1 MGTRLSKVAGT
12 LTEMSGEELA
22 RQQGL
27 SSAPPTP
34 LGAQGIGASQ
44 DVAKMAGTPNQIRA
58 MVQDSL
64 MERTRTRDL
73 MGESERTNGRAR
85 YSVESLQEKMNVLE
99 GLGSLEGRIP
109 EYIKTQLS
117 TAKTVSVPNT
127 VDVAAITGHLASLGI
142 VDDQTA
148 IAAAVKAVEAV
159 RRAGATPAEVYAA
172 LKALKIDATI
182 SDGTTELATKLRPFF
197 RDATIDDIKKQI
209 ATSLQDFSDVKLKN
223 LGDDFAPD
231 KDLATNK
238 NEIGAILGLTDEQI
252 GDLTLGEVRSQL
264 KAWKTRNFQDVEIL
278 RDVLKDPSYSMYEKD
293 FARQRLAE
301 MGAVGVTSIEQKT
314 NNLEAQIAEGDTVV
328 VGGQAVKVSELMSD
342 PKLKAVI
349 ATALDSDEELT
360 KLDKT
365 DADLAKWIRANKAA
379 LVPVRNELIKGTT
392 KFVEDNKVFA
402 DNLADLGTTHK
413 TFMDNVIPGW
423 NNAKDVVWSD
433 WLGSPAVDEVKDAA
447 GKITTKAAPAKGL
460 YATAPTMAYVLTMP
474 DKAKR
479 SVALS
484 ALSKL
489 TAEDAKKF
497 STDALAQIVAAAKDD
512 QEAGQ
517 LMEARLGTE
526 SKDWIDSIS
535 MTAGVNLTPKF
546 DADYKAEDYNKAVG
560 TIVSTIAPGFD
571 SMQGLVDKINQLRT
585 GGPKERQEAIR
596 LAGLLAEVK
605 GKINRDINAD
615 TIDKV
620 RETNKITKEKNS
632 YNEVIKA
639 YDTDI
644 EKVLEGLT
652 GRQDHLGRRGA
663 EVFQKIKSQAATLRR
678 QATEGLISFP
688 EAQNKMKE
696 IQTNMAGQLVAF
708 LDDKNHRDKNP
719 NGAMDAIQLLL
730 NSGVSAYLQPADRTT
745 AINHLVNLTNV
756 YREFASRQNPGS
768 PEYNKHMQIVT
779 RSSDLLNRL

>member
-1 MGTRLSKVAGT
+1 
-12 LTEMSGEELA
+12 
-22 RQQGL
+22 
-27 SSAPPTP
+27 
-34 LGAQGIGASQ
+34 
-44 DVAKMAGTPNQIRA
+44 
-58 MVQDSL
+58 
-64 MERTRTRDL
+64 
-73 MGESERTNGRAR
+73 
-85 YSVESLQEKMNVLE
+85 MNVLE

-109 EYIKTQLS
+109 EYIKTKLK
-117 TAKTVSVPNT
+117 TATTVSVPNT
-127 VDVAAITGHLASLGI
+127 TNAGAVKEHLASLGI
-142 VDDQTA
+142 TDQKD
-148 IAAAVKAVEAV
+148 IDAAMQAVEAV
-159 RRAGATPAEVYAA
+159 RNAGATPTQVSAA

-182 SDGTTELATKLRPFF
+182 ADGTATLAGKLAPFF
-197 RDATIDDIKKQI
+197 TNATVDDIKKQI
-209 ATSLQDFSDVKLKN
+209 STALQDFSDVKMKELPEEFARFADQQN
-223 LGDDFAPD
+223 NVDDVA
-231 KDLATNK
+231 AT
-238 NEIGAILGLTDEQI
+238 LGLTDEQF
-252 GDLTLGEVRSQL
+252 GNMTLGEVRAQL

-278 RDVLKDPSYSMYEKD
+278 RDVLQDPSYSMAEKD

-314 NNLEAQIAEGDTVV
+314 NNLEAQVAEGDTVV
-328 VGGQAVKVSELMSD
+328 VGGQAVKVAELMSD

-379 LVPVRNELIKGTT
+379 LVPVRNELIKGTET
-392 KFVEDNKVFA
+392 FAQNNKVFA
-402 DNLADLGTTHK
+402 DNLADLVTTHK

-423 NNAKDVVWSD
+423 NAAKNVAWAD
-433 WLGSPAVDEVKDAA
+433 WLGSPAA
-447 GKITTKAAPAKGL
+447 GEAPAKGL

-489 TAEDAKKF
+489 TAEAAKKF
-497 STDALAQIVAAAKDD
+497 PTDALAQIVAAAKDD

-535 MTAGVNLTPKF
+535 TTAGINLTPKF
-546 DADYKAEDYNKAVG
+546 DNDYKAEDYNKAVG

-596 LAGLLAEVK
+596 LAGLLADVK
-605 GKINRDINAD
+605 GQVNRTINKD

-632 YNEVIKA
+632 YLEVAKA
-639 YDTDI
+639 YDAGF
-644 EKVLEGLT
+644 EKIVQGLA
-652 GRQDHLGRRGA
+652 GRKDHLGRRGA
-663 EVFQKIKSQAATLRR
+663 EVFAGIKSQVETLRR

-696 IQTNMAGQLVAF
+696 IQTNMAGQLAAF

-756 YREFASRQNPGS
+756 YREFARRQLPGS